1 LTFFRHFRHVAKF
14 RHVENGQFW
23 CYFDGSGHFKTF
35 WFFDLFSS
43 LSTRVEI
50 STCRKWSF
58 LGYFDVL
65 DHFKTFWFFD
75 IFSSL
80 STRVEISTCRKW
92 SFLSKMVDQR
102 SSGVVKRHLTPFY
115 EKKFFDPKTPL
126 FCQKQHLTSDAAGHD
141 LLTSSSNL
149 ALVTSQRSCIPS
161 LVILGQEG
169 HELSCPQ
176 TDDRQTDRQNVLIKQ
191 RSAT

>member
-23 CYFDGSGHFKTF
+23 CYFDVSGHFKTF

-50 STCRKWSF
+50 
-58 LGYFDVL
+58 L
-65 DHFKTFWFFD
+65 
-75 IFSSL
+75 
-80 STRVEISTCRKW
+80 TCRKW
-92 SFLSKMVDQR
+92 SFLS
-102 SSGVVKRHLTPFY
+102 SFY
-115 EKKFFDPKTPL
+115 EKKFFFNPKTPL

-176 TDDRQTDRQNVLIKQ
+176 TDDRQTDRQTKRSHKAAFRYLIIYITSSCIRKFK
-191 RSAT
+191 TYYLH